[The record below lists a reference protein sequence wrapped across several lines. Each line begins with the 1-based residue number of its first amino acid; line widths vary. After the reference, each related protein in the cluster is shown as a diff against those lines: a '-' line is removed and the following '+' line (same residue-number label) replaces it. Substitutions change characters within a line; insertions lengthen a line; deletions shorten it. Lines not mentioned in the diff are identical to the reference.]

1 MTAPPHPP
9 ADHQTPAPPLCR
21 RIGMAGALLAGL
33 AVGFG
38 AFGAHGLK
46 DQIAPEHLAIWN
58 TASDYLAWHG
68 VALLALAALL
78 RGQATLAKTKLVAIA
93 SSLLLA
99 GILVF
104 SGSLYLLVLT
114 GVGLWG
120 AVTPLG
126 GSALVVGWLTLAGAI
141 WRTGANSD

>member
-1 MTAPPHPP
+1 MTAPPKS
-9 ADHQTPAPPLCR
+9 QVTNSPLSR
-21 RIGMAGALLAGL
+21 RLGIAGALLAGL
-33 AVGFG
+33 AVGLG

-46 DQIAPEHLAIWN
+46 GQVSPEHLAVWN

-68 VALLALAALL
+68 VALLALAALF
-78 RGQATLAKTKLVAIA
+78 RNHAGLALAPFARIA
-93 SSLLLA
+93 AYLLLA

-104 SGSLYLLVLT
+104 SGSLFLLVLT

-126 GSALVVGWLTLAGAI
+126 GSALVLGWLGLAVAI
-141 WRTGANSD
+141 WRCGVNQH

>member
-1 MTAPPHPP
+1 MTVPPKPQV
-9 ADHQTPAPPLCR
+9 ASSLLSR
-21 RIGMAGALLAGL
+21 RIGIAGALLAGL
-33 AVGFG
+33 AVGLG

-46 DQIAPEHLAIWN
+46 GQVSPEHLAVWN

-68 VALLALAALL
+68 VALLALAALF
-78 RGQATLAKTKLVAIA
+78 RSNADLALAPFARIA
-93 SSLLLA
+93 AYLLLA

-104 SGSLYLLVLT
+104 SGSLFLLVLT

-126 GSALVVGWLTLAGAI
+126 GSALILGWLGLAFAI
-141 WRTGANSD
+141 WRCEVNQN